1 MKQKPLSDERCDVF
15 CSLHHHTTYSA
26 GDGHQAPI
34 KHFRR
39 AAELGM
45 HAMALTEHGNPSSHA
60 AGEQASKA
68 TGVKFIPGLEA
79 YMAPNIRKDKYRR
92 KCHQTILAM
101 NDIGYQNLNRIVT
114 QSYRDSY
121 QFPTVTWDSLKEHNE
136 GLIVTSGCASS
147 LVSCKLLGGKF
158 FGPER
163 DKYTDKQFESA
174 VRVVRQYKKVFGDRY
189 YLEVQRFP
197 ELPRICTIN
206 TALERISEITGVPL
220 LATADVHYCKPEQ
233 SDIQQALHAIHRGD
247 SFANV
252 GGDWEYDIPLT
263 LPESDMEIFDDLVSS
278 GLSKSAAESAIRN
291 TRVVADRCNV
301 VLPKSQPLVFP
312 IPDDWC
318 EKWADGDWLPG
329 WHISDEMRS
338 DYMDEQISKGIEY
351 RAAFGKQCNTPEYQK
366 RIQHELSI
374 MKLRPEFIDYFLFLS
389 DLITWAKDSGI
400 VVGPGRGSAAASL
413 VCYLLRI
420 TEIDPMTVPQM
431 VFERFMDPSRTDLPD
446 IDIDIADEDRWKLV
460 KYLVDKYGKENVGNV
475 ANIIRYRGRSAID
488 KTGIIL
494 RIPQSALKPLKE
506 RVSDRTETDDRV
518 DDSVADAIERYRD
531 VPEVASLL
539 NTWPE
544 FEKLACAIEGDVQTF
559 GTHAAGYVVASRPIT
574 ETCALIEKEVG
585 TGSKAK
591 TVTTIPYDKRDAEYL
606 GMMKADLLGL
616 ATCGMIDRA
625 LKTIQDLARQSGAK
639 SVLTLH
645 DIYAMEYDDPD
656 ILRAFRE
663 DDLTGIFQFEGGT
676 TRQVCKRV
684 QPQTIMDLSDINALA
699 RPGPLFSGAVD
710 RYVQARHG
718 EIDIEPIHELYD
730 QHVDSTHGQ
739 LVYQEQ
745 IMKVLRDL
753 AGFDT
758 VKVLRVRKIIG
769 KKLGEHQFALLWED
783 FRDGCQKTA
792 GVDEETAWRVWST
805 ITTAAGYAFCVTG
818 DTVLEKGGSGG
829 NDPDK
834 TVTIAELYARQESK
848 TPIGKK
854 IRSGK
859 LHLLG
864 MDDDGRIR
872 PQTLLKIHAPV
883 LAPCLKFTVE
893 SGRTI
898 TVSTQHQFLTDSGYV
913 VAEDIS
919 LSDSLIMD
927 SGWKARDDERIE
939 SLTKRR
945 HGAYQPLGES
955 WSGAGNPGWIDGR
968 TALWEAAKIAVASR
982 SGNMCEEC
990 GKPDDGS
997 KHCLEFSHIMG
1008 LEAALGNYDL
1018 YHSEHNV
1025 RHLCN
1030 SCHKKFD
1037 YRFQKTRVKRWAKG
1051 RPTTSERV
1059 VSIEDAGRQHVYD
1072 VSIAEDC
1079 HNYIGNGFVNHNNIA
1094 HSYSYSVIAY
1104 WSMYFKQNHPEAFFS
1119 SSLAKNGDGKDD
1131 IPRRT
1136 ALLRDT
1142 KAFGRNIPITPLN
1155 YRHSRQNWTAT
1166 ILGGKAVLMPGF
1178 LQVPRVGQTTADDL
1192 VIEQAKIESELESGT
1207 LKGITGFDLLGK
1219 RTKNVGAVTIKNMKE
1234 LASAEDPF
1242 GVMRT
1247 EKQLNAFR
1255 EELAQGAYDGV
1266 IDLDPDDF
1274 WTSEDMASAEAWEV
1288 LAWVGLVAN
1297 ISYRDYVEFERTKTG
1312 KTTDEILKEME
1323 EKGEDVSLTKHAVV
1337 FGYDEHDEVALR
1349 FGRKIYPQWQSLIEQ
1364 LKENHHIVAVLGKKL
1379 PGMGNSLIP
1388 QQVWVLDPD

>member
-1 MKQKPLSDERCDVF
+1 MPKTIKPPKVVVPDGKMEFV
-15 CSLHHHTTYSA
+15 SLHHHTTFSN
-26 GDGHQAPI
+26 GDGHGSPLEHAQ
-34 KHFRR
+34 R
-39 AAELGM
+39 ADELNM
-45 HAMALTEHGNPSSHA
+45 WALGFTEHGNNSSHA
-60 AGEQASKA
+60 AAEQACNKY
-68 TGVKFIPGLEA
+68 GIKPIFGIEA
-79 YMAPNIRKDKYRR
+79 YGSPAIRETKYKR
-92 KCHQTILAM
+92 KTHQTILAM
-101 NDIGYQNLNRIVT
+101 DQDGYHSLNRLVT
-114 QSYRDSY
+114 QSYKDFY
-121 QFPTVTWDSLKEHNE
+121 QFPTVSWENLKENNR

-147 LVSCKLLGGKF
+147 LTSCKLLGGKF
-158 FGPER
+158 FGEER
-163 DKYTDKQFESA
+163 DSYSENDFEA
-174 VRVVRQYKKVFGDRY
+174 MLKVIKMYKRVFGDRY

-197 ELPRICTIN
+197 DLPRVCMIN
-206 TALERISEITGVPL
+206 QALEEASKLTGVPL
-220 LATADVHYCKPEQ
+220 LATADVHYCQPHEGF
-233 SDIQQALHAIHRGD
+233 IQQALHAAHRGD
-247 SFANV
+247 SVA
-252 GGDWEYDIPLT
+252 GIGETWEYDIPLT
-263 LPESDMEIFDDLVSS
+263 FPESDEEILDDLIAT
-278 GLSKSAAESAIRN
+278 GLSEQSARSAIAN
-291 TRVVADRCNV
+291 TSVVAERCTV
-301 VLPKSQPLVFP
+301 VLPKSKPLVFP
-312 IPDDWC
+312 IPDYF
-318 EKWADGDWLPG
+318 DGTREEYL
-329 WHISDEMRS
+329 
-338 DYMDEQISKGIEY
+338 DEQIAAGIEY
-351 RAAFGKQCNTPEYQK
+351 RAAYGKICDGPEYQE
-366 RIQHELSI
+366 RIKMELEV
-374 MKLRPEFIDYFLFLS
+374 MKLKPEFIDYFLFLS
-389 DLITWAKDSGI
+389 DLICWAKDTGI

-420 TEIDPMTVPQM
+420 TEVDPITVPTM
-431 VFERFMDPSRTDLPD
+431 VFERFMDASRTDPPD

-460 KYLVDKYGKENVGNV
+460 TYLKEHYGYANVGNV
-475 ANIIRYRGRSAID
+475 ANIIRYRGKSALD
-488 KTGIIL
+488 KVGIIY
-494 RIPQSALKPLKE
+494 RIPNAVLKPLKE
-506 RVSDRTETDDRV
+506 RISDRVETDERV
-518 DDSVADAIERYRD
+518 DDSVADALATYSD
-531 VPEVASLL
+531 DPGVAFLL
-539 NTWPE
+539 KHHAE
-544 FEKLACAIEGDVQTF
+544 AMRVACEIEGDVQTF
-559 GTHAAGYVVASRPIT
+559 GTHAAGYVVSSPDAPIPL
-574 ETCALIEKEVG
+574 TCALYEKTVG

-591 TVTTIPYDKRDAEYL
+591 QSITIPYDKRDAEYL

-625 LKTIQDLARQSGAK
+625 LASVNELWRKRTRQSGIH
-639 SVLTLH
+639 L
-645 DIYAMEYDDPD
+645 DMNQIYMMDLNDQD
-656 ILRAFRE
+656 ILKGFRE

-676 TRQVCKRV
+676 TRGVCRRV
-684 QPQTIMDLSDINALA
+684 QPTSILDLSDINALS

-710 RYVQARHG
+710 RYIEAKHG
-718 EIDIEPIHELYD
+718 ITEAVSVHELYD
-730 QHVDSTHGQ
+730 QHVESTYGQ

-758 VKVLRVRKIIG
+758 KKVLRVRKIIG
-769 KKLGEHQFALLWED
+769 KKLGEFQFAELWED
-783 FRDGCQKTA
+783 FRKGCN
-792 GVDEETAWRVWST
+792 GNGIDDDTAWQVWSS

-945 HGAYQPLGES
+945 HGAYRPLGES

-968 TALWEAAKIAVASR
+968 TALWESAKIAVASR

-1104 WSMYFKQNHPEAFFS
+1104 WSMYLKKNFPEEFFAA
-1119 SSLAKNGDGKDD
+1119 SLAKNGDGKDN

-1136 ALLRDT
+1136 ALLKNT
-1142 KAFGRNIPITPLN
+1142 KEFGRNIEVLPLDPMLA
-1155 YRHSRQNWTAT
+1155 RQSWRVVELDDRIPKLAPGFSQVPGIGDTTAQALET
-1166 ILGGKAVLMPGF
+1166 ARDGLIRDFDSDEQYLDWEILGEVTKG
-1178 LQVPRVGQTTADDL
+1178 VGPKT
-1192 VIEQAKIESELESGT
+1192 LE
-1207 LKGITGFDLLGK
+1207 
-1219 RTKNVGAVTIKNMKE
+1219 TIKSF
-1234 LASAEDPF
+1234 AAHHDPF
-1242 GVMRT
+1242 GVQRT
-1247 EKQLNAFR
+1247 EKQLNGFR
-1255 EELAQGAYDGV
+1255 EELARGDYDGA
-1266 IDLDPDDF
+1266 IDLDPDEF
-1274 WTSEDMASAEAWEV
+1274 YTSEELASVDDWEV
-1288 LAWVGLVAN
+1288 VAWVGLVAN
-1297 ISYRDYVEFERTKTG
+1297 IVHRDAVEYERTKTG
-1312 KTTDEILKEME
+1312 KSVEQILEEME
-1323 EKGEDVSLTKHAVV
+1323 DPHLTKHAVL
-1337 FGYDEHDEVALR
+1337 FAYDEFDEVAIR
-1349 FGRKIYPQWQSLIEQ
+1349 FGRKVFPKWSEMIDG
-1364 LKENHHIVAVLGKKL
+1364 LKEDHHIIAVVGKKM
-1379 PGMGNSLIP
+1379 PGMGNSLLP
-1388 QQVWVLDPD
+1388 QQVWVLDPDE

>member
-1 MKQKPLSDERCDVF
+1 MYAL
-15 CSLHHHTTYSA
+15 
-26 GDGHQAPI
+26 
-34 KHFRR
+34 
-39 AAELGM
+39 
-45 HAMALTEHGNPSSHA
+45 AMTEHGNVSSHA
-60 AGEQASKA
+60 AAEKASKR

-79 YMAPNIRKDKYRR
+79 YSSPAIREEKYQR
-92 KCHQTILAM
+92 KCHQTILAI
-101 NDIGYQNLNRIVT
+101 NHEGYHNLSKLVT
-114 QSYRDSY
+114 QSYKDYY
-121 QFPTVTWDSLKEHNE
+121 QFPTVSWESLKEFNS

-147 LVSCKLLGGKF
+147 LTSCKLLGGKF
-158 FGPER
+158 YGPER
-163 DKYTDKQFESA
+163 ERFTDKQFES
-174 VRVVRQYKKVFGDRY
+174 VLRVVRQYRKVFGDRY

-197 ELPRICTIN
+197 QLSRVCTIN
-206 TALERISEITGVPL
+206 QALERISKITGIPL
-220 LATADVHYCKPEQ
+220 LATADVHYCHEDQ
-233 SDIQQALHAIHRGD
+233 AYIQQSLHAIHRGKGVEQIG
-247 SFANV
+247 A
-252 GGDWEYDIPLT
+252 DWEYDIPLT
-263 LPESDMEIFDDLVSS
+263 LPTSDMEIFDDLVAS
-278 GLSKSAAESAIRN
+278 GLSEDAAESAIRN

-301 VLPKSQPLVFP
+301 TLPKSEPLQFDIP
-312 IPDDWC
+312 I
-318 EKWADGDWLPG
+318 ELTR
-329 WHISDEMRS
+329 EEFF
-338 DYMDEQISKGIEY
+338 DEQIAAGIEY
-351 RAAFGKQCNTPEYQK
+351 RAAYGKICDGPEYQA
-366 RIQHELSI
+366 RIKHELSV

-389 DLITWAKDSGI
+389 DLICWAKDSGI

-420 TEIDPMTVPQM
+420 TEIDPMTVPTM

-446 IDIDIADEDRWKLV
+446 IDIDISDEDRPKLV
-460 KYLVDKYGKENVGNV
+460 TYLKEKYGNENVGSV
-475 ANIIRYRGRSAID
+475 ANIIRYRGRSALD
-488 KTGIIL
+488 KVAIVY
-494 RIPQSALKPLKE
+494 RIPKSSIKPLKD
-506 RVSDRTETDDRV
+506 RISDRTETDERV
-518 DDSVADAIERYRD
+518 DDSVEDAVARYGDLPEIKQIIER
-531 VPEVASLL
+531 
-539 NTWPE
+539 WPE
-544 FEKLACAIEGDVQTF
+544 AIRVAMAIEGDVQTF
-559 GTHAAGYVVASRPIT
+559 GTHAAGYVVADKPIT
-574 ETCALIEKEVG
+574 ATCAIYSRENKEG
-585 TGSKAK
+585 FDPTQPR
-591 TVTTIPYDKRDAEYL
+591 TVPYDKRDAEYL

-616 ATCGMIDRA
+616 ATCGMIDKA
-625 LKTIQDLARQSGAK
+625 LATVNELARQGGSSNVIGLA
-639 SVLTLH
+639 

-656 ILRAFRE
+656 ILKGFRE

-676 TRQVCKRV
+676 TRGVCKRV
-684 QPQTIMDLSDINALA
+684 QPHTILDLSDINALA

-710 RYVQARHG
+710 RYIKAKHG
-718 EIDIEPIHELYD
+718 EIEVEPLHELYD
-730 QHVDSTHGQ
+730 QHVEATYGQ

-769 KKLGEHQFALLWED
+769 KKLGEHQFAELWED
-783 FRDGCQKTA
+783 FASGCEKTA
-792 GVDEETAWRVWST
+792 GLDRDTAWRVWST

-945 HGAYQPLGES
+945 HGAYRPLGES

-968 TALWEAAKIAVASR
+968 TALWESAKIAVASR

-1104 WSMYFKQNHPEAFFS
+1104 WAMYFKKNHPEAFFAA
-1119 SSLAKNGDGKDD
+1119 SLAKNGDGKDD

-1142 KAFGRNIPITPLN
+1142 KEFGRDINISPLN
-1155 YRHSRQNWTAT
+1155 PRHSRQSWRVVN
-1166 ILGGKAVLMPGF
+1166 LRGENKLVPGF
-1178 LQVPRVGQTTADDL
+1178 LQVPKIGPTTADAL
-1192 VIEQAKIESELESGT
+1192 VEAQSQIEFELESGT
-1207 LKGITGFDLLGK
+1207 LDGITGFDLLGK
-1219 RTKNVGAVTIKNMKE
+1219 RTKGVGKTGIANMKA

-1242 GVMRT
+1242 GVLRT
-1247 EKQLNAFR
+1247 ERQLNTFR
-1255 EELAQGAYDGV
+1255 EQLARGEFDGA
-1266 IDLDPDDF
+1266 IDLDPEDF
-1274 WTSEDMASAEAWEV
+1274 YTSAEMGSADDWELV
-1288 LAWVGLVAN
+1288 AWVGLVAN
-1297 ISYRDYVEFERTKTG
+1297 IVYRDYVEFERTKTG
-1312 KTTDEILKEME
+1312 KTTDEILNEME
-1323 EKGEDVSLTKHAVV
+1323 EKGEDVNLTKHAVV
-1337 FGYDEHDEVALR
+1337 FGYDEHEEVALR
-1349 FGRKIYPQWQSLIEQ
+1349 FGRKIYPRWSGLIGE
-1364 LKENHHIVAVLGKKL
+1364 LKEDHHIIAVLGKKM